1 MTSKVVLM
9 LLVASSIVVAT
20 AEYLV
25 CKSINEVFHPRDIN
39 APHNSTGI
47 RGPPGRPGKRGPP
60 GTIGNPGPVGPPAV
74 VDWDRVETKIR
85 QLVENYTRCSGLI
98 YHGRCIKLI
107 YTAGYGTTKQE
118 SENICHFYDGQ
129 LIDIESKEMY
139 DLVYNYVK
147 NAWNSKVDT
156 NLDYVDVW
164 LASTYENDM
173 VRMRNGSSGY
183 AMEWYPRYPTT
194 RTGHNVLAIVVAIK
208 PTWTSIGMFNINPS
222 FSRPVPLCAFPL

>member
-1 MTSKVVLM
+1 MAYKFVFLFLIASVFVVR
-9 LLVASSIVVAT
+9 

-25 CKSINEVFHPRDIN
+25 CKSINEVFHSRDIN

-47 RGPPGRPGKRGPP
+47 RGPPGRPGKRGAP
-60 GTIGNPGPVGPPAV
+60 GTIGNPGPVGPQAV
-74 VDWDRVETKIR
+74 VDWDRIETKIR

-107 YTAGYGTTKQE
+107 YTAGYPTTKQE
-118 SENICHFYDGQ
+118 SENICRFYDGQ

-156 NLDYVDVW
+156 DLSFVDVW
-164 LASTYENDM
+164 LASTYENNM

-183 AMEWYPRYPTT
+183 VEWYPGYPTSHA
-194 RTGHNVLAIVVAIK
+194 GHNVLALLVAIK
-208 PTWTSIGMFNINPS
+208 PTRTQIGIFNVPPS
-222 FSRPVPLCAFPL
+222 FSRPVPLCEFPL

>member
-1 MTSKVVLM
+1 MAYKLVFLFLIASVFVVR
-9 LLVASSIVVAT
+9 

-25 CKSINEVFHPRDIN
+25 CKSINEVFHSRDIN
-39 APHNSTGI
+39 APDNSTGI
-47 RGPPGRPGKRGPP
+47 RGPPGRPGKKGPP

-74 VDWDRVETKIR
+74 VDWDRIETKIR

-107 YTAGYGTTKQE
+107 YTAGYTTTKPE
-118 SENICHFYDGQ
+118 SEDICHFYDGQ

-147 NAWNSKVDT
+147 NAWNSRV
-156 NLDYVDVW
+156 NANVDYVDVW

-183 AMEWYPRYPTT
+183 VEWHPGYPTST
-194 RTGHNVLAIVVAIK
+194 AGYNALSIVVAIK
-208 PTWTSIGMFNINPS
+208 PTRTQIGMFNFLPS
-222 FSRPVPLCAFPL
+222 YREPVPLCEFPL

>member
-1 MTSKVVLM
+1 MTSKIVFI
-9 LLVASSIVVAT
+9 LLIAPIVVAT

-25 CKSINEVFHPRDIN
+25 CKSINEVFHSRDIN

-74 VDWDRVETKIR
+74 VDWVRIETKIR

-107 YTAGYGTTKQE
+107 YTAGSGTTKQE

-147 NAWNSKVDT
+147 NAWNSYVDM
-156 NLDYVDVW
+156 NYDFVDVW
-164 LASTYENDM
+164 LASTYENNM

-183 AMEWYPRYPTT
+183 VEWFPGHPRNEPVRSSLAMD
-194 RTGHNVLAIVVAIK
+194 VAIK
-208 PTWTSIGMFNINPS
+208 PPRTHNGMFNVDPS
-222 FSRPVPLCAFPL
+222 YKRPVPLCAFPL